1 VIGLFDTVKAEGI
14 ERPTLDTLLLK
25 VDQSADDKA
34 PLLVA
39 EAVGILIVIFPELVT
54 GDPLTLTSVP
64 LLPRVMPTEVT
75 PRSRLPCMNVWM
87 LEMVALLVVTAPL
100 TTIGTT
106 SLFATV
112 PRSVN

>member
-1 VIGLFDTVKAEGI
+1 
-14 ERPTLDTLLLK
+14 LLLK
-25 VDQSADDKA
+25 VDQSVELKA

-54 GDPLTLTSVP
+54 GEPVTFIFVP
-64 LLPRVMPTEVT
+64 VVPKVIPTEVT
-75 PRSRLPCMNVWM
+75 PRSRLPCMKVWM
-87 LEMVALLVVTAPL
+87 LEIVALLVVTAPL

-112 PRSVN
+112 PLSVN